1 MDIEQHRSHLAPPIA
16 NSHTTLSLT
25 TPSSYTSTPIQRK
38 LVIHDMPPKSVNN
51 MNLQQSFSSAVDA
64 LEADDAMS
72 DILPQQTSAPARA
85 ATASSRARGGRGRG
99 GSRGGRG
106 RGAKSSQPKA
116 PAGRGRRQKLYEDSK
131 VQAAHE
137 RAQELKQAWGVLV
150 KLVKPAV
157 QEIADTSIN
166 ELLEDPSV
174 VERVP
179 EYDEAQKF
187 LKQRYEDTLKQN
199 DQILELSLQMARHV
213 WEAEEEAARASFAR
227 RAEELQEER
236 LGEILQQLDRLERQ
250 YNLKLPVDYPP
261 PRDEHYTYKSITAAE
276 QNAQGVFHEERDGI
290 EVPFPGTSLKE
301 LMVKPQTM
309 PLETLK
315 RKAEGQPD
323 GQPASKLL
331 AAAKEDDAMRQLPR
345 HTAGLLGG
353 AEALED
359 GVTTPPDSA
368 SSAPTPLPELAG
380 DVAEIP
386 GQRRTS
392 AEPNPADGP
401 ELPLPRGATDP
412 DEYGVRIIAR
422 RNNKAENPNN
432 RIMVPNLFEWGDLDI
447 GFRDSTN
454 SAEKGATKARR
465 GKYWQKPGSNY
476 MFIDRR
482 VGIWDSTEVAG
493 ELPEAE
499 VKKHN
504 LHPSYGIFL
513 PSSTNF
519 PESPKPVADPWKP
532 VVLVPPNGEVIH
544 ASRTIPAAK
553 ADRAFDELEAKLE
566 GKKKFSALLS
576 HLCEQEGISEEEIAP
591 SADEIE
597 QLRKEEL
604 EARGMDPNTMYQP
617 SSAPPTPAPEPTV
630 EQAAEFEQFAE
641 DALRAAAILEDE
653 EEARERAREREE
665 EAARMAGQGAARA
678 AAAKS
683 AASKPYDAVR
693 DALQFE
699 DSSGS
704 EDTTGLSVLADTAI
718 QEHEATAHIDPRIYN
733 PMRVD
738 GMARDH
744 HQYGPPVDYSHASEY
759 PPPPEEYYGLPM
771 SEGYHGVTIPMTRP
785 AEAPLPSEPPRGDF
799 LRTALNPQS
808 PVYPPPPAPPH
819 EYAAGQVPGGRT
831 PFVTPGPSVGLPALR
846 PVRSLLNDTPPPP
859 EQQSSPVPQHSS
871 MVVTNSGAFYPA
883 GPSRPFHNGY
893 SIPEPHQHLQPLMPA
908 PGPGPLQAPPVA
920 GPPSMPQ
927 IVPRPPSPLTGYPVS
942 PPYHAPIAPAPALG
956 VHAPILPAGSQPP
969 AMQSPHSRPGS
980 SSASAPA
987 PAAAG
992 GSAAS
997 SKYRKLE
1004 PAPTPPHRMTYSVNG
1019 QELRTVQFDYRE
1031 AIKDYSAVEA
1041 PPRSGPTQIRGW
1053 THQNIRKGPKPS
1065 SSRGD
1070 TNASSS
1076 NADESA

>member
-16 NSHTTLSLT
+16 NSHPALSLT

-51 MNLQQSFSSAVDA
+51 MNLQQSFSSVVDA

-72 DILPQQTSAPARA
+72 DIVPQQTSAPTRA
-85 ATASSRARGGRGRG
+85 TTTSSRARGGRGRG

-106 RGAKSSQPKA
+106 RGGKSSQPKA
-116 PAGRGRRQKLYEDSK
+116 PTGRGRRQKLYEDSK

-157 QEIADTSIN
+157 QEIADRSIN
-166 ELLEDPSV
+166 ELLEDPGV

-199 DQILELSLQMARHV
+199 DQILEMSLQMARRV
-213 WEAEEEAARASFAR
+213 WDGEEEAARASYAR
-227 RAEELQEER
+227 RVEELQEER
-236 LGEILQQLDRLERQ
+236 LGEILQELDRLERQ
-250 YNLKLPVDYPP
+250 YNLRLPVDYPP
-261 PRDEHYTYKSITAAE
+261 PRDEHYTYKSITVAE
-276 QNAQGVFHEERDGI
+276 QNAQGVFHEERDGV

-309 PLETLK
+309 PLESLK

-331 AAAKEDDAMRQLPR
+331 QAAKEEDAMRQLPR

-359 GVTTPPDSA
+359 IVTTPPDSA
-368 SSAPTPLPELAG
+368 SNAPTPVPEPAG

-401 ELPLPRGATDP
+401 GLPLPRGALDP
-412 DEYGVRIIAR
+412 DEYGVRLIVR

-432 RIMVPNLFEWGDLDI
+432 RIMVPNLFEWDDLDI

-482 VGIWDSTEVAG
+482 VGIWDSTEAAG

-504 LHPSYGIFL
+504 LHPAFGIFL

-532 VVLVPPNGEVIH
+532 VVLVPPSGEVIH

-553 ADRAFDELEAKLE
+553 ADRAFAKLEAKLE
-566 GKKKFSALLS
+566 GKKKSSALLS
-576 HLCEQEGISEEEIAP
+576 FLCEQEGISEEEIAP
-591 SADEIE
+591 SAEEIE
-597 QLRKEEL
+597 GLRREEL
-604 EARGMDPNTMYQP
+604 VARGMDPNTVYQVSP
-617 SSAPPTPAPEPTV
+617 APPNPASGPEPEPTP
-630 EQAAEFEQFAE
+630 EQAAEFGQFA
-641 DALRAAAILEDE
+641 DGLLRAAALLE
-653 EEARERAREREE
+653 EEKTRERAREREE
-665 EAARMAGQGAARA
+665 EAARM
-678 AAAKS
+678 AKS

-693 DALQFE
+693 DALQFD
-699 DSSGS
+699 DSPGP
-704 EDTTGLSVLADTAI
+704 EDTTGLAVLANTAI

-733 PMRVD
+733 PMQVD
-738 GMARDH
+738 GVACDH
-744 HQYGPPVDYSHASEY
+744 HQYGPPIDYPQPSEY
-759 PPPPEEYYGLPM
+759 PPPPEEYHGLPM
-771 SEGYHGVTIPMTRP
+771 SEGYHGLTMPGP
-785 AEAPLPSEPPRGDF
+785 FPSEPPRGDF
-799 LRTALNPQS
+799 LRTALNPQP
-808 PVYPPPPAPPH
+808 PVYPPPPAPPQ
-819 EYAAGQVPGGRT
+819 EYPSGQIPGGRA
-831 PFVTPGPSVGLPALR
+831 PFAPQGPSVGLPALR
-846 PVRSLLNDTPPPP
+846 PMRSLLNDTPPPP
-859 EQQSSPVPQHSS
+859 EQQNSPVPQHSS
-871 MVVTNSGAFYPA
+871 MVMTNSGAFYPA

-893 SIPEPHQHLQPLMPA
+893 SVPEPHQHLQPLMPA
-908 PGPGPLQAPPVA
+908 PGPGPLQAPPTA
-920 GPPSMPQ
+920 GPPAMQQ
-927 IVPRPPSPLTGYPVS
+927 IAPRPPSPLSAYPVS
-942 PPYHAPIAPAPALG
+942 PPYHAPIAPAPG
-956 VHAPILPAGSQPP
+956 PGIHAPILPAGSQPP
-969 AMQSPHSRPGS
+969 PMQSPHSRPGS
-980 SSASAPA
+980 SSASAPG

-1070 TNASSS
+1070 TNANSS

>member
-1 MDIEQHRSHLAPPIA
+1 MDIDHRSHLAPPIS
-16 NSHTTLSLT
+16 NSHPALSLS
-25 TPSSYTSTPIQRK
+25 TPPPFSSSHTSTPIQRT

-51 MNLQQSFSSAVDA
+51 MNLQQSFSSVVDA
-64 LEADDAMS
+64 LEADDASS
-72 DILPQQTSAPARA
+72 DIVPQQISAPTRA
-85 ATASSRARGGRGRG
+85 TTTSSRTRGGRGRG

-106 RGAKSSQPKA
+106 RGAKSAQPKA
-116 PAGRGRRQKLYEDSK
+116 PTGRGRRQKLYEDPK

-137 RAQELKQAWGVLV
+137 RAQELKQAWGVLI
-150 KLVKPAV
+150 KLVKPAA
-157 QEIADTSIN
+157 QEIADRSIN
-166 ELLEDPSV
+166 ELLEDPGV

-179 EYDEAQKF
+179 EYDEAQRF

-199 DQILELSLQMARHV
+199 DQILDMSVQMARRV
-213 WEAEEEAARASFAR
+213 REGEEEALRASYAR
-227 RAEELQEER
+227 QVEELQEER
-236 LGEILQQLDRLERQ
+236 LGEILQELDRLEHQ

-261 PRDEHYTYKSITAAE
+261 PRDGHYAYKSITAAE
-276 QNAQGVFHEERDGI
+276 QNSQGVFCEKRDGV

-301 LMVKPQTM
+301 LMVKQQTM

-331 AAAKEDDAMRQLPR
+331 QAAKEEDAMRQLPR
-345 HTAGLLGG
+345 HTAGLLSG
-353 AEALED
+353 AEALD
-359 GVTTPPDSA
+359 DNVATPPDSA
-368 SSAPTPLPELAG
+368 SNAPTPLPEPAG

-386 GQRRTS
+386 GPHRTS

-401 ELPLPRGATDP
+401 GLPPPRGALDA
-412 DEYGVRIIAR
+412 DEYGVRLISR

-432 RIMVPNLFEWGDLDI
+432 RIMVPNLFEWDDLDI

-493 ELPEAE
+493 ELPETE
-499 VKKHN
+499 VKKYN
-504 LHPSYGIFL
+504 LHPAYGIFL

-519 PESPKPVADPWKP
+519 PEPPKQTADPWKP
-532 VVLVPPNGEVIH
+532 VVLVPPSGNVIH
-544 ASRTIPAAK
+544 TSRTIPAAK
-553 ADRAFDELEAKLE
+553 ADRAFDKLEAKLDK
-566 GKKKFSALLS
+566 KKKFSALLS
-576 HLCEQEGISEEEIAP
+576 YLREQEGIEEEEITP
-591 SADEIE
+591 SSEEIDE
-597 QLRKEEL
+597 LRRGEL

-617 SSAPPTPAPEPTV
+617 SPAPTTPAPEPMA
-630 EQAAEFEQFAE
+630 EEAAGFGQLA
-641 DALRAAAILEDE
+641 DDMLRAAAVLEE

-665 EAARMAGQGAARA
+665 EAART
-678 AAAKS
+678 AKS

-699 DSSGS
+699 GSSGP
-704 EDTTGLSVLADTAI
+704 ENTTGLDVLANTAI
-718 QEHEATAHIDPRIYN
+718 QEHESTAHIDPRIYN
-733 PMRVD
+733 PMQVD
-738 GMARDH
+738 AGARDH
-744 HQYGPPVDYSHASEY
+744 RQYGPPVDYQSSEY
-759 PPPPEEYYGLPM
+759 PPPPEEYHGLPM
-771 SEGYHGVTIPMTRP
+771 SEGYHHAPM
-785 AEAPLPSEPPRGDF
+785 PSEPPRGDF

-808 PVYPPPPAPPH
+808 PVYPPPPAAPQ
-819 EYAAGQVPGGRT
+819 EYPGGRT
-831 PFVTPGPSVGLPALR
+831 PFAPQGPSVGLPALR
-846 PVRSLLNDTPPPP
+846 PMRSLLNDTPPPP

-871 MVVTNSGAFYPA
+871 MVVTNSGAFYPT

-893 SIPEPHQHLQPLMPA
+893 SVPEPHQHLQHLMPA
-908 PGPGPLQAPPVA
+908 PGPGLLQAPPMV
-920 GPPSMPQ
+920 GPPHLQQ
-927 IVPRPPSPLTGYPVS
+927 IAPRPPSPSSAYPVS
-942 PPYHAPIAPAPALG
+942 PPYHAAIAPAPAPGGHPPL
-956 VHAPILPAGSQPP
+956 LPAGSQPP
-969 AMQSPHSRPGS
+969 PMQSTHSRPGS
-980 SSASAPA
+980 SSASAPG

-1070 TNASSS
+1070 INANPS